1 MRFSFPVRTPAFIQK
16 ILPGLHF
23 SVPGKDKVL
32 YLTFD
37 DGPLPH
43 LCPWILECLMQ
54 YDAKACF
61 FLVGENAA
69 ANPDLVNRIL
79 EEGHS
84 IGNHTQNHLN
94 GFKTLSS
101 NYLSNVKACQEIL
114 QPNLKTDEA
123 PMFRPPYGK
132 IRPAQIRNLRS
143 EGYEIVMWD
152 VLSRDYDASQT
163 AEQLYQNV
171 VENVKPGS
179 ILVFHDNIKAERN
192 LRIALPRIL
201 KNLGDQGY
209 RFEAIRFPFEMD

>member
-1 MRFSFPVRTPAFIQK
+1 MRFSFPVRTPRFIQK

-37 DGPLPH
+37 DGPLPNF
-43 LCPWILECLMQ
+43 CPWILECLRQ
-54 YDAKACF
+54 YEAKACF

-69 ANPDLVNRIL
+69 ANPDLVKRIL

-94 GFKTLSS
+94 GFKTLSRV
-101 NYLSNVKACQEIL
+101 YLRNVRACHEIL
-114 QPNLKTDEA
+114 EPFLNENDA
-123 PMFRPPYGK
+123 PLFRPPYGK
-132 IRPAQIRNLRS
+132 IRPGQFRNLRR

-152 VLSRDYDASQT
+152 VLSKDYDASLS
-163 AEQLYQNV
+163 ADQLYRNV

-192 LRIALPRIL
+192 LSIALPRIL
-201 KNLGDQGY
+201 KSLSETGY
-209 RFEAIRFPFEMD
+209 RFEALRFPSERT